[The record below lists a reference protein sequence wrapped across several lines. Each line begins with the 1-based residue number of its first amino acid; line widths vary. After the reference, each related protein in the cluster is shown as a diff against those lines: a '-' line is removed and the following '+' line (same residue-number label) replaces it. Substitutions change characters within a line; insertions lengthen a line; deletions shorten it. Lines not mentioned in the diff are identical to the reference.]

1 MHPLVS
7 RWRKFVLPQL
17 IPSMT
22 KVINLPNRQNKLNTQ
37 QGFTLIELMVGIT
50 IGLLVVATATGALM
64 ASRGISSTVSEA
76 SNLQQQAAYAFRVI
90 GQQIRQAG
98 SIQLDLNPSI
108 TQISTNDSNLAMI
121 PVAFDPPD
129 PTGARP
135 PFNRSASSLSGT
147 TDPTLTTG
155 YQNYFE
161 YTTTSSSTSLLRDCL
176 GQNPATSSSG
186 TLVATPVITS
196 KFERKA
202 STNELVCTSTGSN
215 AAQAIIGNV
224 TDMKVRYLEQA
235 SNISSMK
242 YLNSNEVTNWSRI
255 YAVEVCLELSGTDK
269 ISTSDAKY
277 NNCSGTSTSYGDR
290 MKMVFRNIYQVRSQG
305 NA

>member
-1 MHPLVS
+1 
-7 RWRKFVLPQL
+7 
-17 IPSMT
+17 MT
-22 KVINLPNRQNKLNTQ
+22 TMIKTNNLPIKQIKLNPQ
-37 QGFTLIELMVGIT
+37 KGVTLIELMVGIT
-50 IGLLVVATATGALM
+50 IGLLVVATATGALL

-76 SNLQQQAAYAFRVI
+76 SNLQQQAAYAFRVM

-108 TQISTNDSNLAMI
+108 SQISTSDSNAAMI

-129 PTGARP
+129 PAGTRP
-135 PFNRSASSLSGT
+135 PFNRSASTLSGGT
-147 TDPTLTTG
+147 EPSLTTG

-202 STNELVCTSTGSN
+202 ATNELVCTSTGSN
-215 AAQAIIGNV
+215 SAQPIIGNH

-235 SNISSMK
+235 SNASNMK

-269 ISTSDAKY
+269 ISTSDTKY
-277 NNCSGTSTSYGDR
+277 DNCSGTSTSYGDR
-290 MKMVFRNIYQVRSQG
+290 MKMIFRNIYQIRSQG
-305 NA
+305 NS